1 VADGLKNAPRRVPSV
16 NANALGV
23 RTDDALYRFLDGFDK
38 PLIAAH
44 QLFSEGIDP
53 GQAEQAW
60 QSWLMPAARLAGRNI
75 HASIRTRKDKTMA
88 TRITNQEGARTPG
101 AATPAGATRRLLA
114 CGTIAGP
121 MFVGVVVIQGL
132 TRSGFDFTRD
142 PASLL
147 DDGSLGWIQITN
159 FALTGLLIIAFAAG
173 MRRVLSPGRGGI
185 WGPRLVGVLGLGSLA
200 AGIFRPDPA
209 DGFPPG
215 APAGGNAASSWH
227 GMLHM
232 TCSSLGF
239 LALIAACFVVD
250 RRFSARGQRGWAAYS
265 RISGVLFLTGFAA
278 GPSGTRF
285 GVAAFGVGVVI
296 AMTWLTLLA
305 VHLRAGRHNLA

>member
-1 VADGLKNAPRRVPSV
+1 MADGLENAPRRLPSV
-16 NANALGV
+16 NANGLGV
-23 RTDDALYRFLDGFDK
+23 RTDDALYRFLRGFDK

-44 QLFSEGIDP
+44 QLFSDGIDP
-53 GQAEQAW
+53 GQAEQAR
-60 QSWLMPAARLAGRNI
+60 QSWLRPASRLSDRNI
-75 HASIRTRKDKTMA
+75 HPSIRTRKDKTVA
-88 TRITNQEGARTPG
+88 TTITNPEGARTP
-101 AATPAGATRRLLA
+101 ATPTGATSRLLA

-209 DGFPPG
+209 NGFPPG
-215 APAGGNAASSWH
+215 APGGGNAASSWH

-239 LALIAACFVVD
+239 LALIAACFVVA
-250 RRFSARGQRGWAAYS
+250 RRFSAHGQRGWAAYS

-278 GPSGTRF
+278 GPSGTRL

-305 VHLRAGRHNLA
+305 VRLRAGRHNLA